1 MIEISRLSVRYGT
14 VEVLTDLSV
23 SFPKASFTCVIGPNG
38 CGKTTLMKTL
48 AGVIPFS
55 KGNVRINGED
65 MLSMS
70 GIERAKKLASLPQS
84 RPVPDMA
91 VLTMIQHG
99 RFPHMGFGRR
109 LSPNDH
115 RHVEEA
121 IELTGTGRFLERP
134 VAALSGGERQRVYIA
149 MAVAQG
155 ADTLLLDE
163 PATGLDLRYQIEFMQ
178 TVDKLHKQGK
188 TIIVVTHDLPLAFS
202 YAERICLLNDG
213 RLLGCAEP
221 EDKVLRAHLPH
232 VFGYSLQKT
241 KRSGRELFKYQI
253 VKGV

>member
-1 MIEISRLSVRYGT
+1 MKYRGLVRYGT

-23 SFPKASFTCVIGPNG
+23 SFRASFTCVIGPNG

-48 AGVIPFS
+48 AASFPFQ
-55 KGNVRINGED
+55 GNVRINVKICCLCPVSNGQ
-65 MLSMS
+65 
-70 GIERAKKLASLPQS
+70 KLAYLPQS

-134 VAALSGGERQRVYIA
+134 VAALPEERQGLISPWRLRRVQIPYC
-149 MAVAQG
+149 
-155 ADTLLLDE
+155 DE
-163 PATGLDLRYQIEFMQ
+163 PATGWIYATRSNLC
-178 TVDKLHKQGK
+178 KLWTNCINK
-188 TIIVVTHDLPLAFS
+188 A
-202 YAERICLLNDG
+202 
-213 RLLGCAEP
+213 
-221 EDKVLRAHLPH
+221 
-232 VFGYSLQKT
+232 
-241 KRSGRELFKYQI
+241 KRCCCHT
-253 VKGV
+253 